1 MHVNGIGIGSG
12 VAIGTVLRMPDPL
25 PDPEDVVADFEPFE
39 EFERATAALSA
50 TAADLTRLGARA
62 GGEAQEVLESQA
74 LMAEDPAIIED
85 VDERIASGKSAE
97 RAVFEA
103 FRNFAFVLESAG
115 DYMAGR
121 AADLRDVSARAVA
134 HLRGV
139 AVPGIPQSD
148 EPFVLVARDLAPAD
162 TATLDLDRVLA
173 FVTRDGGPTS
183 HTAILA
189 RAKSIVAIVGAA
201 GSDQLDDGDT
211 VIVDSAAGTV
221 ISEPSAAEIMAAT
234 SRAAQPADPDS
245 LAPGQLADGSPIA
258 LLANVG
264 NPSEAAAALAL
275 GAEGIGLFRTEF
287 LFLDAS
293 RAPSVAVQREQY
305 LSLFR
310 AFAGKRV
317 VVRVLDA
324 GADKQLSFL
333 GPSHEENPALGRRGI
348 RALRDSEDILQDQFT
363 ALAQAQAE
371 TGVDLWVMAPMVADA
386 GETRYFVDL
395 GRTLGL
401 STLGVTIEV
410 PSAAVLADQIVGL
423 TDFVSIGTND
433 LTQYTL
439 AADRMLG
446 SVSRYQDPWHPAVLR
461 LIKMIG
467 DASSGVVQ
475 SVGVCG
481 EAAADPLLAVVLVG
495 LGATD
500 LSMSAVALADVRA
513 ELRRHTLEEARN
525 LAALA
530 LEATSAAAAREVV
543 AAAIAAK
550 GSVVR

>member
-1 MHVNGIGIGSG
+1 MHVIGIGIGSG
-12 VAIGTVLRMPDPL
+12 VAIGTVIRMPDPL
-25 PDPEDVVADFEPFE
+25 PDPEDVASDFEPFE
-39 EFERATAALSA
+39 ELERALAALSA
-50 TAADLTRLGARA
+50 TAADLIRLGSRA
-62 GGEAQEVLESQA
+62 GGEAQEVLETEA

-103 FRNFAFVLESAG
+103 FRNYAFVLESAG

-148 EPFVLVARDLAPAD
+148 APFVLVARDLAPAD

-221 ISEPSAAEIMAAT
+221 ISEPSAAEITAAT
-234 SRAAQPADPDS
+234 SRSARPADPNS

-293 RAPSVAVQREQY
+293 SAPSVEAQREQY
-305 LSLFR
+305 ISLFR
-310 AFAGKRV
+310 VFAGKRV

-333 GPSHEENPALGRRGI
+333 GPSHEENPALGRRGL
-348 RALRDSEDILQDQFT
+348 RALRDSEHILQDQFT

-371 TGVDLWVMAPMVADA
+371 TGADLWVMAPMVADA

-395 GRTLGL
+395 GRSFGL

-446 SVSRYQDPWHPAVLR
+446 TVSRYQDPWHPAVLR

-467 DASSGVVQ
+467 DASNGVVQ

-500 LSMSAVALADVRA
+500 LSMSPVALGDVRA

-525 LAALA
+525 LATLA

-550 GSVVR
+550 GSVVS